1 MEDIVRFSHITKIFP
16 GVVAVDDVNFAIRK
30 GEVHAIVGEN
40 GAGKSTLM
48 HILSGVYR
56 QDRGGIYYKGR
67 KEEITNPS
75 MARQL
80 GIATVYQEL
89 MLCQNLN
96 IAENIYL
103 GREERTRSGRIYW
116 KKMHEES
123 KKLLDLFGIEL
134 NTKTLVKNLTVAK
147 MQIVEIAKAMSLNA
161 EVLILDEP
169 TSSLTINE
177 TDILFNNLKK
187 LKNANI
193 SIIYICHRLDE
204 VFQISDRISVLRDG
218 KNLEL
223 SARINY

>member
-75 MARQL
+75 TARQL

-89 MLCQNLN
+89 MLCHNLN

-103 GREERTRSGRIYW
+103 GREERTRSGRINW

-187 LKNANI
+187 LKDANV

-218 KNLEL
+218 KYLEL